1 VAATE
6 SILTGV
12 PTFVLAPSNAA
23 RPVSNT
29 DLSQIEDPW
38 FPEHDQ
44 IYAWASHL
52 AYGQFHIDELADGT
66 AARILNETK
75 ELLNA

>member
-1 VAATE
+1 
-6 SILTGV
+6 
-12 PTFVLAPSNAA
+12 VLAPSNAA

-38 FPEHDQ
+38 YPTADE

-52 AYGQFHIDELADGT
+52 AYGQFHIDELTNGT
-66 AARILNETK
+66 AARILAQTK
-75 ELLNA
+75 ELSNA